1 MDDWGLNIKRARERK
16 NMTQQDLADSL
27 GVAIRTVR
35 RIEKSENA
43 PDIFLAIRIS
53 EVLGT
58 SLEKLFYAK

>member
-1 MDDWGLNIKRARERK
+1 
-16 NMTQQDLADSL
+16 MTQQDLADSL